1 MNSRSTMLPINQQL
15 VLITGG
21 GRGLGRSIVDAFL
34 QEGAH
39 VVINY
44 HTSAQ
49 AAAQRAANAGG
60 RALAVQADVTDAVAV
75 QAMLAQAADH
85 FGMPVTTVVNNALP
99 AFSFNGD
106 ARPHA
111 DALDWAQL
119 TQQFEGIVRG
129 ALNTTQAALAGMRES
144 GFGRIINVGTN
155 LFQNP
160 VVPYHDYTA
169 AKAALLSLTR
179 TLSHDLG
186 PDGITVNMVSGGL
199 LRTTDAS
206 AATPEDVF
214 DLIATSTPL
223 RRVTTPAEFAD
234 AILFFASP
242 WSRSVTGQNLVVDGG
257 LVKN

>member
-1 MNSRSTMLPINQQL
+1 
-15 VLITGG
+15 
-21 GRGLGRSIVDAFL
+21 
-34 QEGAH
+34 
-39 VVINY
+39 
-44 HTSAQ
+44 
-49 AAAQRAANAGG
+49 
-60 RALAVQADVTDAVAV
+60 
-75 QAMLAQAADH
+75 
-85 FGMPVTTVVNNALP
+85 VVNNALP

-111 DALDWAQL
+111 DALTWDNLQ
-119 TQQFEGIVRG
+119 QQFEGVVRG
-129 ALNTTQAALAGMRES
+129 ALNTTQAAMPGMQEI

-186 PDGITVNMVSGGL
+186 PHGITVNMVSGGL

-206 AATPEDVF
+206 AATPQEVF
-214 DLIATSTPL
+214 DLIASSTPL

-234 AILFFASP
+234 ASLFFASP
-242 WSRSVTGQNLVVDGG
+242 WSRSVTGQNLIVDGG